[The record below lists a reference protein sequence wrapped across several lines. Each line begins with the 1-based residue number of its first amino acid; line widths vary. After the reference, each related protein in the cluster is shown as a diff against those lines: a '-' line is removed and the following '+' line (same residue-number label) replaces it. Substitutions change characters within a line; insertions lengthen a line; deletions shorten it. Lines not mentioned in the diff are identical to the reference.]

1 MASTVARVSPFGQ
14 LLKQSKFSS
23 FDSRIA
29 QVYTTHGGDAHRGDW
44 GFKRPLSIRRRGAF
58 ITVKNVDTP
67 EYQTE
72 WSSAEPQAFWMKNWD
87 ELQITPQWSHQVPS
101 EEPRDHVQESDHLP
115 NQQDP
120 SAWRP
125 PCLPNLDAMSREE
138 FRKYLAR
145 IQAHRNRFY
154 KETQAVQAK
163 KGVSGSSFY
172 QLSNSYA
179 LGWDELYAQYLS
191 KQRRADPRSREI
203 EHLPHRNGGLSYA
216 NYTPLQ
222 TFLMTKERKGRL
234 VDEYVG
240 KDRKKLFYVASFAGM
255 AGIVQKHH
263 AGLAQPMVWDDP
275 RRTGQVM
282 LRPQNA
288 VLHRLPNVVGR
299 VRQGLKA
306 TKMDMEL
313 KVSDG
318 QSHVRSNPYP
328 PGSRQYIAAEPL
340 ELTSSRRR
348 NMDNLVVR
356 SKARFSPSTGVTL
369 GILSN
374 IIRKEDSS

>member
-1 MASTVARVSPFGQ
+1 MASTVTRVSPFGQ

-72 WSSAEPQAFWMKNWD
+72 WSSAEPQVLWMKNWD
-87 ELQITPQWSHQVPS
+87 ELQITPQWSRQVPS

-125 PCLPNLDAMSREE
+125 PCVPNLDAMSREE

-154 KETQAVQAK
+154 KETQAIRAK
-163 KGVSGSSFY
+163 KGVSGLSFY

-191 KQRRADPRSREI
+191 KRRRADPAQSGNRA
-203 EHLPHRNGGLSYA
+203 PP
-216 NYTPLQ
+216 TPTQ
-222 TFLMTKERKGRL
+222 
-234 VDEYVG
+234 
-240 KDRKKLFYVASFAGM
+240 
-255 AGIVQKHH
+255 
-263 AGLAQPMVWDDP
+263 
-275 RRTGQVM
+275 GQVGGRVRWEGQEEAI
-282 LRPQNA
+282 LRGVFCWNGRHRPEA
-288 VLHRLPNVVGR
+288 SRRPRAADERCPHRLPNVVGR

-328 PGSRQYIAAEPL
+328 PGSRQYITAEPL
-340 ELTSSRRR
+340 DLISSGRK
-348 NMDNLVVR
+348 NMDNLAVR

>member
-1 MASTVARVSPFGQ
+1 MPTGMASKVSPF
-14 LLKQSKFSS
+14 
-23 FDSRIA
+23 SRIA

-44 GFKRPLSIRRRGAF
+44 GFKRPLAIRRRGAF
-58 ITVKNVDTP
+58 VTVKNVDTP

-72 WSSAEPQAFWMKNWD
+72 WSSAEPQALWVKNWD
-87 ELQITPQWSHQVPS
+87 ELHITPQWSHHAS
-101 EEPRDHVQESDHLP
+101 AEEPREHIQESDYLP
-115 NQQDP
+115 NQRDP

-125 PCLPNLDAMSREE
+125 PCIPNLDAMTREE
-138 FRKYLAR
+138 FRKHLAR
-145 IQAHRNRFY
+145 IQAHRNQFY
-154 KETQAVQAK
+154 KETQSTRAK
-163 KGVSGSSFY
+163 KNVSGLSFY

-179 LGWDELYAQYLS
+179 TGWDDLYAQYLS
-191 KQRRADPRSREI
+191 KKRREDSRSREI
-203 EHLPHRNGGLSYA
+203 EHLPHPNGALSYA

-263 AGLAQPMVWDDP
+263 ASLAQPMVWDDP

-313 KVSDG
+313 RVSDG
-318 QSHVRSNPYP
+318 QSHTRSNPYP
-328 PGSRQYIAAEPL
+328 PGSRRYIAAEPL
-340 ELTSSRRR
+340 GSTSSSRRK
-348 NMDNLVVR
+348 MDNLAVR
-356 SKARFSPSTGVTL
+356 SMARLSPSTDVTL

-374 IIRKEDSS
+374 IIRHS

>member
-1 MASTVARVSPFGQ
+1 MASAVAKVSSFGQ

-23 FDSRIA
+23 FDTRIA

-67 EYQTE
+67 EHQTE
-72 WSSAEPQAFWMKNWD
+72 WSSAEPQALWMKNWD
-87 ELQITPQWSHQVPS
+87 ELQITPQWSHHAS
-101 EEPRDHVQESDHLP
+101 AEEPRDHVQESDYLP
-115 NQQDP
+115 NQRDP
-120 SAWRP
+120 STWRP
-125 PCLPNLDAMSREE
+125 PCVPNLDAMTREE

-145 IQAHRNRFY
+145 IQAHRDQFH
-154 KETQAVQAK
+154 KETQAK
-163 KGVSGSSFY
+163 KGVPGLSPY
-172 QLSNSYA
+172 QLSNTYTT
-179 LGWDELYAQYLS
+179 GWDDLYAQYLS
-191 KQRRADPRSREI
+191 KRRREDPRSRRI

-263 AGLAQPMVWDDP
+263 AVLAQPMVWDDP
-275 RRTGQVM
+275 QRTGQVM

-313 KVSDG
+313 KVSDR

-340 ELTSSRRR
+340 GSASSRRR
-348 NMDNLVVR
+348 RMDDAAAR
-356 SKARFSPSTGVTL
+356 SRARLSPSTGVTL